1 MAKPKNLVYRAD
13 GFIFRIGKS
22 PMRLSGNAFAADT
35 PAYFGRRLRYAA
47 WPHVTVVWDARVDF
61 P

>member
-22 PMRLSGNAFAADT
+22 LMRLSGNACAADT

-47 WPHVTVVWDARVDF
+47 SRHLTVVWDARVDC

>member
-13 GFIFRIGKS
+13 GSIFRIGKS
-22 PMRLSGNAFAADT
+22 LMRLSSNAGATDT

-47 WPHVTVVWDARVDF
+47 WRHVTVMWDARVDF

>member
-1 MAKPKNLVYRAD
+1 MAEPKNLVYRAD
-13 GFIFRIGKS
+13 SYILRIGKS

>member
-13 GFIFRIGKS
+13 GYIFRIGKS
-22 PMRLSGNAFAADT
+22 PMRLSGNACAADM

-47 WPHVTVVWDARVDF
+47 SRHVTVVWDARVDF

>member
-1 MAKPKNLVYRAD
+1 MVKPKNLVYRAD
-13 GFIFRIGKS
+13 GSIFRIGKCL
-22 PMRLSGNAFAADT
+22 MRLSSNACAADT

-47 WPHVTVVWDARVDF
+47 SRHVTVVWDARVDF